1 MTQQEEERLE
11 QSRYDTVLKS
21 LQVMLSHPHGKVF
34 IKYLFESFEVG
45 KVPPAGLYGDALIDL
60 TSFYRA
66 GSSIYEIC
74 LAASPELTGSLIAE
88 MIREKEK
95 QNVQETII
103 QRSK

>member
-1 MTQQEEERLE
+1 MTQQEEELLE
-11 QSRYDTVLKS
+11 QSRYDSVLKS
-21 LQVMLSHPHGKVF
+21 IQVLLSHPHGKTFV
-34 IKYLFESFEVG
+34 KYLFESFEVG
-45 KVPPAGLYGDALIDL
+45 KLPPPGIYGEQLIDL

-66 GSSIYEIC
+66 GNTIYELC